1 MNLWWLDAQ
10 PLEMKC
16 RVYLV
21 ISVCVRCKVAK
32 VAGTGYYPY
41 ISFKVRLAAVPLKTS
56 PPNSSS

>member
-32 VAGTGYYPY
+32 GG
-41 ISFKVRLAAVPLKTS
+41 SM
-56 PPNSSS
+56 